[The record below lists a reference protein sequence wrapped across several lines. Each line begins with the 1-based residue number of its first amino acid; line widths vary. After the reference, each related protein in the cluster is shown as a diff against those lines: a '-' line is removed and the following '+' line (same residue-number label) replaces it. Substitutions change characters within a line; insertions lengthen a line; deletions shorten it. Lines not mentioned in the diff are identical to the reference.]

1 MVVKVFMFFKNE
13 NMGNCFAQTK
23 TSAALELELNP
34 SVTVPTLEECVEYI
48 PTTGFVVSVYDGDT
62 FTLAV
67 WNQEIQK
74 WTKWPVRVA
83 GIDCPELRTKNAN
96 EKTIALKAKAFV
108 ESVILKKRVQLKNV
122 SREKYGRILADIF
135 IEHEVKSLNEML
147 LEQRLAVAYDGGTKK
162 IIDDWVEFHQ
172 QPTKKN

>member
-1 MVVKVFMFFKNE
+1 
-13 NMGNCFAQTK
+13 MGNCFAQTQSPK
-23 TSAALELELNP
+23 
-34 SVTVPTLEECVEYI
+34 LEECVEYI
-48 PTTGFVVSVYDGDT
+48 PTSGFVVSVYDGDT

-67 WNQEIQK
+67 WNREIQK

-96 EKTIALKAKAFV
+96 EKTVALKAKAFV
-108 ESVILKKRVQLKNV
+108 ERMILHKRVELKHV

-135 IEHEVKSLNEML
+135 IENQKKSLNELL
-147 LEQRLAVAYDGGTKK
+147 LEQRLAVAYDGGTKQ

-172 QPTKKN
+172 HLQ